1 MKYDSQIRD
10 VEGFWN
16 TETCGA
22 QFVECY
28 KDDHDF
34 FRQYRKLRYETEW
47 HIPLLVPFSESKN
60 KNVLEIGCG
69 NGADGVMFAM
79 NGAAYTGVDLT
90 DTAIE
95 ATRKHFEIEGLSG
108 IFQVENVERLS
119 FSDASFDLVYSY
131 GVLHHTPNPAA
142 AIGELFRVLKP
153 GGNAIVMLY
162 HRQSFNYHVRIMG
175 YMRLRVLLKII
186 ARIGGGKKERLKVSG
201 REMRGL
207 RGNSNPEVWQVHHEN
222 FLREGWSYLKAR
234 NFVHHCTDGPE
245 CPLAYAYSKSEA
257 RKLFSSFKEVEL
269 KVRHFP
275 LRKYR
280 LGRLVPLFIEK
291 LLASTV
297 GWYLIVDA
305 KK

>member
-1 MKYDSQIRD
+1 MKYYGQIRD

-22 QFVECY
+22 HFVQVY
-28 KDDHDF
+28 KDERDF

-47 HIPLLVPFSESKN
+47 HIPLLVPFSELKN

-79 NGAAYTGVDLT
+79 NGAVYTGVDLT
-90 DTAIE
+90 DAAIE

-108 IFQVENVERLS
+108 TFQVENVERLS
-119 FSDASFDLVYSY
+119 FSDASFDMVYSY

-142 AIGELFRVLKP
+142 AIDELFRVLKP
-153 GGNAIVMLY
+153 GGKVIVMLY
-162 HRQSFNYHVRIMG
+162 HRQSFNYYIRIMV

-186 ARIGGGKKERLKVSG
+186 ARIVGGKKERLRDSAQ
-201 REMRGL
+201 EMRGL
-207 RGNSNPEVWQVHHEN
+207 RGNANPEVWQVHYEN
-222 FLREGWSYLKAR
+222 FLREGWNYLKAR

-257 RKLFSSFKEVEL
+257 RDLFSRFKDIEL
-269 KVRHFP
+269 KVAHFP

-280 LGRLVPLFIEK
+280 LGRRVPLFIEK

-297 GWYLIVDA
+297 GWYLIVAA